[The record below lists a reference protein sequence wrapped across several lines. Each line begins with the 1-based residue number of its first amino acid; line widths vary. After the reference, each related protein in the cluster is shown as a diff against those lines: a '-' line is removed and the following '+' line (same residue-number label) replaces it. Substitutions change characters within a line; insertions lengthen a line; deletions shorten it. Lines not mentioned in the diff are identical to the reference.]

1 MPFVNCSKFNQS
13 QATQDQAIADLEQ
26 ELLNKQNALNDC
38 SGNPL
43 AGTVPTC
50 AQMTAAIADAVG
62 GVSTTPTGAAGG
74 DLEGTY
80 PNPTVK
86 DQAIAD
92 AVTGSVAVQTAVA
105 GVFNRC
111 DGTDMPAGA
120 SLIECSAK
128 GTDIPYLVNGVIPT
142 SQLPAYVDDVLEFP
156 ALANFPATGEAG
168 KIYIDAGTGKTYRW
182 NGAGYTEIS
191 ASAGITV
198 QDEGSVLTTAATSL
212 NFVGTGVQA
221 TSSGGAVTVTVPSAT
236 TTQSGTSELATDA
249 ETIAGISNTTV
260 VTPAG
265 LKAVTDSLSLP
276 TDTYIFA
283 GSGRPTGTPVNNG
296 GSSYAQN
303 AEGEMFL
310 YNGTE
315 WVLIGNGVFKEFAT
329 NHNPAI
335 PVPNLGAPNGVV
347 IKQYTAPRD
356 GVLTFTGYVEGT
368 ILIGNV
374 ASPSRLSMDVILT
387 ENGIRH
393 SQSGQNISYYA
404 AGDGLRGTHTAVIQ
418 VAAGDLLELRCMMNA
433 LNIANEKY
441 LVSNSNLSVHYIR

>member
-1 MPFVNCSKFNQS
+1 MPFVSCNKFNTS
-13 QATQDQAIADLEQ
+13 QAKQDQAIADLEQ

-86 DQAIAD
+86 DQAIVD
-92 AVTGSVAVQTAVA
+92 AVTGSTAVQTAVA

-128 GTDIPYLVNGVIPT
+128 GTDIPYLVNGVIPAT
-142 SQLPAYVDDVLEFP
+142 QLPAYVDDVLEFP

-182 NGAGYTEIS
+182 NGTGYTEIS

-212 NFVGTGVQA
+212 NFVGSGINA

-236 TTQSGTSELATDA
+236 TTQSGTTELATDA
-249 ETIAGISNTTV
+249 ETVAGTSTTLA

-265 LKAVTDSLSLP
+265 VKAAIDAIPPHGTNAQPFPVTSVTEYDSTVVLAQITITTAGVVSMSSFVDCTTNTDIDAGAFTQCNLSIDIAGGSVARDSALFVGGFGP
-276 TDTYIFA
+276 G
-283 GSGRPTGTPVNNG
+283 GSGPG
-296 GSSYAQN
+296 GSGPVGGLPGGGGAATAGAWAN
-303 AEGEMFL
+303 ASIAAL
-310 YNGTE
+310 
-315 WVLIGNGVFKEFAT
+315 
-329 NHNPAI
+329 
-335 PVPNLGAPNGVV
+335 PVTVGQV
-347 IKQYTAPRD
+347 I
-356 GVLTFTGYVEGT
+356 T
-368 ILIGNV
+368 ILVQTSSTN
-374 ASPSRLSMDVILT
+374 PTLDLT
-387 ENGIRH
+387 ITG
-393 SQSGQNISYYA
+393 GW
-404 AGDGLRGTHTAVIQ
+404 
-418 VAAGDLLELRCMMNA
+418 A
-433 LNIANEKY
+433 LA
-441 LVSNSNLSVHYIR
+441 YIK

>member
-1 MPFVNCSKFNQS
+1 MPFVSCSKFNQS
-13 QATQDQAIADLEQ
+13 QATQDQAIADLAQ
-26 ELLNKQNALNDC
+26 D
-38 SGNPL
+38 L
-43 AGTVPTC
+43 ADGT
-50 AQMTAAIADAVG
+50 
-62 GVSTTPTGAAGG
+62 SPTGAAGG

-86 DQAIAD
+86 DQAIVD
-92 AVTGSVAVQTAVA
+92 AVTGSTAVQTAVA

-128 GTDIPYLVNGVIPT
+128 GTDIPYLVSGVIPAT
-142 SQLPAYVDDVLEFP
+142 QLPSYVDDVLEFP

-168 KIYIDAGTGKTYRW
+168 KMYIDASTGKTYRW

-212 NFVGTGVQA
+212 NFVGSGINA

-236 TTQSGTSELATDA
+236 
-249 ETIAGISNTTV
+249 
-260 VTPAG
+260 
-265 LKAVTDSLSLP
+265 
-276 TDTYIFA
+276 DTYTFA

-329 NHNPAI
+329 NHNPTI
-335 PVPNLGAPNGVV
+335 PVLNSIPPNGVV

-368 ILIGNV
+368 ILIGD
-374 ASPSRLSMDVILT
+374 ATSPSRLSMDVILT
-387 ENGIRH
+387 KNGIIH
-393 SQSGQNISYYA
+393 SHSGKSISY
-404 AGDGLRGTHTAVIQ
+404 
-418 VAAGDLLELRCMMNA
+418 
-433 LNIANEKY
+433 
-441 LVSNSNLSVHYIR
+441 

>member
-1 MPFVNCSKFNQS
+1 MPFVSCSKFNQS

-50 AQMTAAIADAVG
+50 AQMNTAISSAIAG
-62 GVSTTPTGAAGG
+62 GTSPTGAAGG
-74 DLEGTY
+74 DLQGTY

-92 AVTGSVAVQTAVA
+92 AVIGSTAVQNAVA
-105 GVFNRC
+105 GVFDDCSGNALEPR
-111 DGTDMPAGA
+111 
-120 SLIECSAK
+120 SRLIECSAK
-128 GTDIPYLVNGVIPT
+128 GTDIPYLVSGVIPAT
-142 SQLPAYVDDVLEFP
+142 QLPAYVDDVLEFP

-168 KIYIDAGTGKTYRW
+168 KIYIDASTGKTYRW
-182 NGAGYTEIS
+182 NGTGYTEIS

-212 NFVGTGVQA
+212 NFVGTGVTA

-276 TDTYIFA
+276 TDTYTFA
-283 GSGRPTGTPVNNG
+283 GSGRPTGTPANNG

-303 AEGEMFL
+303 AEGELFL
-310 YNGTE
+310 YNGTK
-315 WVLIGNGVFKEFAT
+315 WVLIGNGVFKEVFQT
-329 NHNPAI
+329 HSPVIVI
-335 PVPNLGAPNGVV
+335 PDNTASNTV
-347 IKQYTAPRD
+347 IYKYIAPRA
-356 GVLTFTGYVEGT
+356 GVILVSGMIVGSVSDARMTTPSRMSIEATVARNGT
-368 ILIGNV
+368 ILHRFG
-374 ASPSRLSMDVILT
+374 SS
-387 ENGIRH
+387 
-393 SQSGQNISYYA
+393 ISYYL
-404 AGDGLRGTHTAVIQ
+404 AGDGIRASGSCLLAVNQGTVLTL
-418 VAAGDLLELRCMMNA
+418 GCTMN
-433 LNIANEKY
+433 EVSGSTDTF
-441 LVSNSNLSVHYIR
+441 LVDTSGFSTLYVQ

>member
-1 MPFVNCSKFNQS
+1 MPFVSCSKFNTS
-13 QATQDQAIADLEQ
+13 QATQDQAIADLAQ

-50 AQMTAAIADAVG
+50 AQMNTAISSAIAG
-62 GVSTTPTGAAGG
+62 GTSPTGAAGG

-86 DQAIAD
+86 DQAIVD
-92 AVTGSVAVQTAVA
+92 AVTGSTAVQTAVA

-128 GTDIPYLVNGVIPT
+128 GTDIPYLVSGVIPAT
-142 SQLPAYVDDVLEFP
+142 QLPAYVDDVLEFP

-182 NGAGYTEIS
+182 NGTGYTEIS

-212 NFVGTGVQA
+212 NFVGSGINA

-260 VTPAG
+260 VTPSG
-265 LKAVTDSLSLP
+265 LKAVTDSLPLP
-276 TDTYIFA
+276 NDIYILA
-283 GSGRPTGTPVNNG
+283 GTGSPTGTP
-296 GSSYAQN
+296 
-303 AEGEMFL
+303 
-310 YNGTE
+310 
-315 WVLIGNGVFKEFAT
+315 
-329 NHNPAI
+329 
-335 PVPNLGAPNGVV
+335 
-347 IKQYTAPRD
+347 
-356 GVLTFTGYVEGT
+356 
-368 ILIGNV
+368 
-374 ASPSRLSMDVILT
+374 
-387 ENGIRH
+387 
-393 SQSGQNISYYA
+393 
-404 AGDGLRGTHTAVIQ
+404 
-418 VAAGDLLELRCMMNA
+418 A
-433 LNIANEKY
+433 LK
-441 LVSNSNLSVHYIR
+441 SC

>member
-1 MPFVNCSKFNQS
+1 MPFVNCNKFNTS
-13 QATQDQAIADLEQ
+13 QATQDQAIADLAQ
-26 ELLNKQNALNDC
+26 DLLNKQNALNDC
-38 SGNPL
+38 SGKPL

-50 AQMTAAIADAVG
+50 AQMNTAISSAISG
-62 GVSTTPTGAAGG
+62 GTSPTGAAGG

-92 AVTGSVAVQTAVA
+92 AVTGSAAVKTAVA

-128 GTDIPYLVNGVIPT
+128 GTDIPYLVSGVIPAT
-142 SQLPAYVDDVLEFP
+142 QLPAYVDDVLEFP

-168 KIYIDAGTGKTYRW
+168 KIYIDASTGKTYRW
-182 NGAGYTEIS
+182 NGTGYTEIS

-212 NFVGTGVQA
+212 NFVGAGVQA

-236 TTQSGTSELATDA
+236 TT
-249 ETIAGISNTTV
+249 
-260 VTPAG
+260 
-265 LKAVTDSLSLP
+265 
-276 TDTYIFA
+276 YIFS
-283 GSGRPTGTPVNNG
+283 GNGRPTGTPVNNG

-315 WVLIGNGVFKEFAT
+315 WVLIGNGVFKEFVT

-335 PVPNLGAPNGVV
+335 SVPNGGGPNVIPLPGAPNDVV
-347 IKQYTAPRD
+347 IQQYTAPRD
-356 GVLTFTGYVEGT
+356 GVLVVTGFVDGT
-368 ILIGNV
+368 ILIGDTT
-374 ASPSRLSMDVILT
+374 SPSRLAIDVVLT
-387 ENGIRH
+387 ENGIDH
-393 SQSGQNISYYA
+393 SSSGQNISYFS

-418 VAAGDLLELRCMMNA
+418 VAAGDLLELRCV
-433 LNIANEKY
+433 LNCVDISNQQF
-441 LVSNSNLSVHYIR
+441 LISNSNLSVQYMR